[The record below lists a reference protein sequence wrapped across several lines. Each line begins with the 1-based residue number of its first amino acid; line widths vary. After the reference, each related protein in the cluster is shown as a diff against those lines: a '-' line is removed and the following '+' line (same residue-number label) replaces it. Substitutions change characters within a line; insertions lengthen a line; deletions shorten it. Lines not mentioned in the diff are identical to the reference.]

1 MKTFRDKNGFQ
12 VEPGEDWNDKKS
24 DETIKFMTKP
34 KNIPY
39 TEPQRL
45 AKQSKSDTE
54 VIVNNGKIQTKNEFI
69 KTLPL
74 EEQPGYDADKDPN
87 LLRRIKYY
95 QGESLGADFDRA
107 IALEDEELKKLGRDP
122 ANILQ
127 RNRKVQPLVPKRA
140 TTKQMQE
147 LKGKI
152 DKYKNVHFPKEK
164 PFKQPK
170 LKDRPVRKPNAV
182 PPKTNTIKMATLPPI
197 NFDLIPK
204 PIVRDPEIEAAE
216 KRFLETMRRNQEEK
230 RKNATS
236 GLAGLMG
243 GDPDFK

>member
-1 MKTFRDKNGFQ
+1 MMKYLTR
-12 VEPGEDWNDKKS
+12 PA
-24 DETIKFMTKP
+24 TP
-34 KNIPY
+34 KEKDN
-39 TEPQRL
+39 
-45 AKQSKSDTE
+45 TE

-69 KTLPL
+69 KSLPL

-127 RNRKVQPLVPKRA
+127 RNRGVAPLVPKRA
-140 TTKQMQE
+140 TTKQMVD
-147 LKGKI
+147 LKKKI
-152 DKYKNVHFPKEK
+152 DKYKDVHFPKEK

-182 PPKTNTIKMATLPPI
+182 PPKTNTIKLAPLTPI

-204 PIVRDPEIEAAE
+204 PYVRDPESEAAE
-216 KRFLETMRRNQEEK
+216 KRYLEIVRKNEEEK
-230 RKNATS
+230 FRNANS

-243 GDPDFK
+243 GDK